1 MNALP
6 HIARVGDVVMANRT
20 YNSKR
25 IVWEPFLVTGETA
38 DPNWPGKRRLV
49 GTWQLDDCASG
60 AYDRTKPFDPKW
72 AKRKIVELEA
82 EEARLHNQRLNLE
95 KLLADTSIIF

>member
-1 MNALP
+1 MNKIP
-6 HIARVGDVVMANRT
+6 HVAHVGEVVMANRK
-20 YNSKR
+20 YNEKR
-25 IVWEPFLVTGETA
+25 IVWEPFLVTGELP

-49 GTWQLDDCASG
+49 GTWQLDGCASG
-60 AYDRTKPFDPKW
+60 AYDLTKPFDPKW